1 MVYMNGKK
9 TQAEN
14 LIHGGKIPVFKILLL
29 CVVSVAGNVLLNYLV
44 NGVTRLPLYLDTVFT
59 AAICFTAGFI
69 PGIITGIL
77 IPALL
82 VPFKYIFLFNYPLET
97 SWPVYFFF
105 ICALGEIILIC
116 LFYKK
121 IKPVENE
128 FLKNLSEKKP
138 FSQSFIPLATQLLF
152 LAAIACVLISILG
165 GIVGY
170 TVGLLSMPRSLYPED
185 TFLLSLLRNDVP
197 HLASEILSRIPINTV
212 DRFIVIFGGYGI
224 SLLFK
229 KWLAAKKAPVQRI

>member
-9 TQAEN
+9 TQDEN
-14 LIHGGKIPVFKILLL
+14 LIHGAKIPVLKIFIL
-29 CVVSVAGNVLLNYLV
+29 CVVSVIGNILLNYLV
-44 NGVTRLPLYLDTVFT
+44 NGITRLPLYLDTVFT
-59 AAICFTAGFI
+59 AAMCFTAGII
-69 PGIITGIL
+69 PGVITGIL
-77 IPALL
+77 LPAAL
-82 VPFKYIFLFNYPLET
+82 VPLKYKFLFNYPLET

-116 LFYKK
+116 LFFKK
-121 IKPVENE
+121 IKPRENE
-128 FLKNLSEKKP
+128 FLKNLSEKKT
-138 FSQSFIPLATQLLF
+138 FFQSFIPLATQLLF
-152 LAAIACVLISILG
+152 LAAITCVLMSFLG

-224 SLLFK
+224 SLLYK
-229 KWLAAKKAPVQRI
+229 KWLGMKPKQIP